1 MLIGTLAVADGE
13 KKEERYTVG
22 EDHVP
27 SRFDSKFLA
36 VHSYNQCESG
46 IKSEFENWI
55 ASMTP
60 ERDFE
65 SGGGANGAL
74 EWVRDQNATFSDRG
88 VYTTLIFTDNR
99 TGEVVAT
106 ASLVEDDRGMA
117 RKYKLTG
124 GGFWSLVAVRHDL
137 RGRGLGTL
145 IARHLDAHVQRFMDS
160 CKLPCS
166 FYLFTSNPL
175 AVKIYENLGFRY
187 VREIVVDDFD
197 LEESLFEKNYAP
209 SGII

>member
-1 MLIGTLAVADGE
+1 MIDRQRHPV
-13 KKEERYTVG
+13 
-22 EDHVP
+22 
-27 SRFDSKFLA
+27 RFEPGQLA
-36 VHSYNQCESG
+36 VHRYNECEPR
-46 IKSEFENWI
+46 IKADFEDWI
-55 ASMTP
+55 LSMTV
-60 ERDFE
+60 ERDCE
-65 SGGGANGAL
+65 TGGGTNGAL
-74 EWVRDQNATFSDRG
+74 EWVRDQNAAFSSKG

-145 IARHLDAHVQRFMDS
+145 IARHLDEHVQGFMDG
-160 CKLPCS
+160 CRLPCS
-166 FYLFTSNPL
+166 FYLFTSNPV

-187 VREIVVDDFD
+187 VRKIVVDDFD

>member
-1 MLIGTLAVADGE
+1 MRFEIGQ
-13 KKEERYTVG
+13 
-22 EDHVP
+22 
-27 SRFDSKFLA
+27 LA
-36 VHSYNQCESG
+36 VHTYNQCEPR
-46 IKSEFENWI
+46 IKSEFEEWV
-55 ASMTP
+55 AAMTL

-65 SGGGANGAL
+65 TGAGRNGAL
-74 EWVRDQNATFSDRG
+74 EWVRDQNANFSARG
-88 VYTTLIFTDNR
+88 VYTTLIFTDNS

-117 RKYKLTG
+117 RKYKLAG

-145 IARHLDAHVQRFMDS
+145 IARHLDAHVQRFMDT
-160 CKLPCS
+160 CRLPCS
-166 FYLFTSNPL
+166 FFLFTSNPV

-187 VREIVVDDFD
+187 VGKIVVDDFD

-209 SGII
+209 SDPDAQLKAYFERSQ